1 MLSEVPEGWTA
12 TPFEQLATLQSGF
25 AFKSANFVD
34 DDSAGLPVIRIRD
47 LEKQSPVKFYDGD
60 VPDEYIVEKG
70 DVLIGMDGEFNCVEW
85 RANNGAL
92 NQRVLRV
99 YETEKA
105 ARKFLLYRLI
115 PILKDLEGKISGT
128 TVKHLSVKH
137 LKALSIPT
145 PPLNEQHRIAEVLS
159 SVDASI
165 QATQAV
171 IEQAERVKRGLME
184 ELLTGGVGSEAI
196 ERGEVPE
203 GWLSLKAVDIAETAG
218 LQTGPFGSQLKAGEY
233 LEDIEPEA
241 VCVVMP
247 KDILFSSIN
256 FETAAMISGERA
268 VPLEKHRLR
277 LGDAL
282 FARRGD
288 LSKVAVYDDD
298 TVPAICGTG
307 CLRLRPSPD
316 LVDFRFL
323 AFLISSESS
332 IEWLKRNAV
341 GATMP
346 NLNTEI
352 IGAMPL
358 VLPPLDEQIR
368 IAKILSNA
376 NEFISAQ
383 KSVVEQK
390 NRIKRGL
397 MDDLLTGKVRT
408 V

>member
-12 TPFEQLATLQSGF
+12 TPFELLATLQSGF

-34 DDSAGLPVIRIRD
+34 DDSVGLPIIRIRD

-85 RANNGAL
+85 RANSGAL

-99 YETEKA
+99 YETEKT
-105 ARKFLLYRLI
+105 ARKFLMYRLI

-145 PPLNEQHRIAEVLS
+145 PPRNEQHRIAEILS

-184 ELLTGGVGSEAI
+184 ELLTGGLGSEAI

-203 GWLSLKAVDIAETAG
+203 GWRRTTIGALCKVVTGKTPSTKKEEYWNGEVPFFSPADLSEAATVAFAERTITGKALTVGAKLLPANSILYTCIGSTIGKVAIATVECCTNQQINA
-218 LQTGPFGSQLKAGEY
+218 
-233 LEDIEPEA
+233 
-241 VCVVMP
+241 CVVNEGVDYRFLYFQLLMAESVVKSLSSTTAVP
-247 KDILFSSIN
+247 IINKTAFSSI
-256 FETAAMISGERA
+256 
-268 VPLEKHRLR
+268 
-277 LGDAL
+277 
-282 FARRGD
+282 
-288 LSKVAVYDDD
+288 
-298 TVPAICGTG
+298 
-307 CLRLRPSPD
+307 
-316 LVDFRFL
+316 
-323 AFLISSESS
+323 
-332 IEWLKRNAV
+332 
-341 GATMP
+341 
-346 NLNTEI
+346 EI
-352 IGAMPL
+352 
-358 VLPPLDEQIR
+358 VLPAAEEQHR
-368 IAKILSNA
+368 IAEKLASFDSVIEKEQAIIEQLRHA
-376 NEFISAQ
+376 
-383 KSVVEQK
+383 KS
-390 NRIKRGL
+390 GL